1 MKKVIF
7 MKPANDKQGEL
18 QKIGIKKAENKREK
32 DKKGKKKKANSFL
45 SFVLSLIRHPLFLHS
60 KLGFWP
66 FCHLKVLIRNS

>member
-32 DKKGKKKKANSFL
+32 DKKGNKKK
-45 SFVLSLIRHPLFLHS
+45 
-60 KLGFWP
+60 GE
-66 FCHLKVLIRNS
+66 